1 MRPDAPIDERF
12 AGRTVVIQGASR
24 GLGLEMARQLLALPS
39 PPRRV
44 FATCRDPTRAQELQQ
59 LLLSSSSSPRL
70 LTVLQL
76 DVTDPASIERAAK
89 TVEEEL
95 SSLAAAGG
103 GGAGAGVDFLLNTS
117 GVLHDRASGLVP
129 ETSVSR
135 VDPDALARM
144 FAVNA
149 TGPLMVARA
158 FLPLV
163 ARGAGGA
170 GPDAPPAVIAALSA
184 RVGSISDNGLGGWFS
199 YRASKAALNQLY
211 KTLSVEVGR
220 RYAPKSGGA
229 SGGGGG
235 ARGGVAVVLLHPGT
249 CDTSLTKPYQ
259 GNVPPEKL
267 FTVERGARQLLGLVA
282 SASTEDNGRFVDW
295 KGEVVPW

>member
-44 FATCRDPTRAQELQQ
+44 FATCRDPPRATALQQ
-59 LLLSSSSSPRL
+59 LLLSSSPRL

-89 TVEEEL
+89 DVEEEL
-95 SSLAAAGG
+95 ALSAAGG
-103 GGAGAGVDFLLNTS
+103 GGAGVDFLINTS
-117 GVLHDRASGLVP
+117 GVLHDRPSGLVP

-135 VDPDALARM
+135 VDPEALARM

-170 GPDAPPAVIAALSA
+170 ADAPPAVIAALSA

-220 RYAPKSGGA
+220 RYAPKSGG
-229 SGGGGG
+229 GGG
-235 ARGGVAVVLLHPGT
+235 GGVAVVLLHPGT
-249 CDTSLTKPYQ
+249 CDTSLAKPYQ
-259 GNVPPEKL
+259 GNVPAEKL

-282 SASTEDNGRFVDW
+282 SASAGDNGRFVDW
-295 KGEVVPW
+295 AGEAVPW